1 MDSSNPYEAPASA
14 VVDAQQDA
22 TRRLFR
28 TSAIYIA
35 TFMGSTLAGGWV
47 LAMNHE
53 ALGQFDLARKA
64 RWSGLIAAVAIV
76 ALTLVLPERIPGMVF
91 LIPQMVAASYWLK
104 RTPQGE
110 AIAARVAAGL
120 PMRSNWAAAGIGLLC
135 ALVQLAVLG
144 LVAVAAIY
152 GFGME
157 L

>member
-1 MDSSNPYEAPASA
+1 MDSNNPYEAPASA
-14 VVDAQQDA
+14 LVDAQQDA
-22 TRRLFR
+22 TRPLFR
-28 TSAIYIA
+28 TTAIYIA
-35 TFMGSTLAGGWV
+35 TFVGSTLAGGWV

-64 RWSGLIAAVAIV
+64 RWSGLIATVAIV
-76 ALTLVLPERIPGMVF
+76 VLSLLLPAQVPGVVYVVAQLF
-91 LIPQMVAASYWLK
+91 AASYWLK
-104 RTPQGE
+104 RTQGE

-135 ALVQLAVLG
+135 AFVQLAVLG
-144 LVAVAAIY
+144 LVAAAAIY